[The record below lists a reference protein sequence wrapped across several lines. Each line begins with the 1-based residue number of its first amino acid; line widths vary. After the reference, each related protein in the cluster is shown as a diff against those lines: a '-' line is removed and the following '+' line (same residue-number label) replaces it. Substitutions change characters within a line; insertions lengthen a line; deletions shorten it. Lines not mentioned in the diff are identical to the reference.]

1 MPDRSQQSGSQQSGS
16 QQSGSQQSSIA
27 LLILAGIGAGALTGA
42 LLGLLVSRRPRAQAQ
57 DEIGETVDDLKR
69 RAEQIL
75 TELSQTDVASAEM
88 PRPR

>member
-1 MPDRSQQSGSQQSGS
+1 MSDHDQRNSLG
-16 QQSGSQQSSIA
+16 

-42 LLGLLVSRRPRAQAQ
+42 LLGLLASRRPRAQAR

-75 TELSQTDVASAEM
+75 AELSQTQAASAEIKDAGISFPEM
-88 PRPR
+88 SSPR

>member
-1 MPDRSQQSGSQQSGS
+1 MPDRDQQH
-16 QQSGSQQSSIA
+16 SIG
-27 LLILAGIGAGALTGA
+27 LLLLAGIGAGTLTGA
-42 LLGLLVSRRPRAQAQ
+42 LLGLLAFRRSRMQAR

-75 TELSQTDVASAEM
+75 TELSQTSTASPEM

>member
-1 MPDRSQQSGSQQSGS
+1 MPDRD
-16 QQSGSQQSSIA
+16 QQSSIG

-42 LLGLLVSRRPRAQAQ
+42 LLGLLASRRPRAQAR

-75 TELSQTDVASAEM
+75 SELSQSSIASPEM
-88 PRPR
+88 PRPP

>member
-1 MPDRSQQSGSQQSGS
+1 MPDRD
-16 QQSGSQQSSIA
+16 QQSSIG

-42 LLGLLVSRRPRAQAQ
+42 LLGLLASRRPRAQAR

-75 TELSQTDVASAEM
+75 TELSQTHAAPTEM
-88 PRPR
+88 SHPY

>member
-1 MPDRSQQSGSQQSGS
+1 MKDNHPDMPDRDQPN
-16 QQSGSQQSSIA
+16 SIG
-27 LLILAGIGAGALTGA
+27 LLILAGLGAGALTGA
-42 LLGLLVSRRPRAQAQ
+42 LLGLLASRQPRAQAR

-75 TELSQTDVASAEM
+75 AELSQTDAASPRM

>member
-1 MPDRSQQSGSQQSGS
+1 MSDHDNH
-16 QQSGSQQSSIA
+16 SSIG

-42 LLGLLVSRRPRAQAQ
+42 LLGLLASRRPHAQAH

-75 TELSQTDVASAEM
+75 TELSQTHATSAAL
-88 PRPR
+88 PRPL

>member
-1 MPDRSQQSGSQQSGS
+1 METMSDQDQR
-16 QQSGSQQSSIA
+16 SSIG

-42 LLGLLVSRRPRAQAQ
+42 LLGLLASRRPRAQARA
-57 DEIGETVDDLKR
+57 EIGETVDDLKR

-75 TELSQTDVASAEM
+75 AELSQTPIASSEM

>member
-1 MPDRSQQSGSQQSGS
+1 MKDNHPSMPNRD
-16 QQSGSQQSSIA
+16 QQSSIG

-42 LLGLLVSRRPRAQAQ
+42 LLGLLASRRPRAQAR

-75 TELSQTDVASAEM
+75 SELSQSSIASPEM
-88 PRPR
+88 PRPH

>member
-1 MPDRSQQSGSQQSGS
+1 MSDHDRQN
-16 QQSGSQQSSIA
+16 SIG
-27 LLILAGIGAGALTGA
+27 LLILAGVGAGALTGA
-42 LLGLLVSRRPRAQAQ
+42 LLGLLAIRRPHGPAR

-75 TELSQTDVASAEM
+75 TELSHTPVAAPET

>member
-1 MPDRSQQSGSQQSGS
+1 MSDHDQRNSLG
-16 QQSGSQQSSIA
+16 

-42 LLGLLVSRRPRAQAQ
+42 LLGLLASRRPRAQAR

-75 TELSQTDVASAEM
+75 AELSQTQAASAKIKDAEISFPEM
-88 PRPR
+88 PSPR

>member
-1 MPDRSQQSGSQQSGS
+1 MPDRDQQH
-16 QQSGSQQSSIA
+16 SIG
-27 LLILAGIGAGALTGA
+27 LLILAGVGAGALTGA
-42 LLGLLVSRRPRAQAQ
+42 LLGLLAARRPRAQAH

-75 TELSQTDVASAEM
+75 TELSQTSAASPQM

>member
-1 MPDRSQQSGSQQSGS
+1 MKDNHPDVPDRNPQH
-16 QQSGSQQSSIA
+16 SIG

-42 LLGLLVSRRPRAQAQ
+42 LLGLMVSRRPRVRAH

-75 TELSQTDVASAEM
+75 TELSQTHAAPPEM
-88 PRPR
+88 TRSR